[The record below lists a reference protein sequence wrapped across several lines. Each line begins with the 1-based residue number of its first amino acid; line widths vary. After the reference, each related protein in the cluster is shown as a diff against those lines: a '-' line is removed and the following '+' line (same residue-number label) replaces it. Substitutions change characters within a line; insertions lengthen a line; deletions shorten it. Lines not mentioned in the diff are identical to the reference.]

1 MFSAIKKL
9 LSRYS
14 ATLCMQM
21 HLFKITK
28 YLHITFV
35 HISVYLIFLKIL
47 LSSNLKSKIKIPF
60 TLWSFWQIHNYNE
73 KSDSKLKFLLC
84 TKPKRNLFFRFK
96 LSSLVTRNNGWFKFL
111 FYFFSLFD
119 TVFYFEKLW
128 IRK

>member
-73 KSDSKLKFLLC
+73 KSDSKLKFSLC

-96 LSSLVTRNNGWFKFL
+96 LSSLVTRNNDWFKFL

-119 TVFYFEKLW
+119 TVFYFEKL
-128 IRK
+128 

>member
-73 KSDSKLKFLLC
+73 KSDSKLKSLLC

-96 LSSLVTRNNGWFKFL
+96 LSSLVTRNNDWFKFL

-119 TVFYFEKLW
+119 TVFYFEKL
-128 IRK
+128 